1 MTDSFLPY
9 VLPQIDAAGNS
20 VGLQQRAQ
28 NLQNNVIV
36 GGIRVTQ
43 RRGTLAPCPRAANL
57 ISKVYAGSCV
67 HDSTDG
73 LSYPLNVMNASSMAG
88 IDNHFKPFTVTGD
101 SSGPGFHFF
110 MNAYDESSYS
120 AGALKEA
127 IGLGWI
133 DRQTTQL
140 MTQTLFLNPDVG
152 YVAQVSYDAKVTR
165 GGRMAYK
172 TSLQSISLDKYV
184 ESGGLY
190 LLNIFMI
197 FYSVYLLLGVLKRL
211 IRIFCIR
218 KGLSNENRWASL
230 FSWGMVLDLGS
241 FIALVTAMGEWG
253 SFYLVLQTA
262 KEQMANMA
270 LLIPNIPI
278 PGNLTVVVPC
288 EDTGV
293 IGGGENSTDLGNS
306 TNTNSSTV
314 DPPICTEPVEDPPI
328 YYSTL
333 GSFPPEWAGVQQTFF
348 TAFGKHASFK
358 TAAVWALIFL
368 TLRLFKYISFQ
379 SRLSVITDTIN
390 ASYEDLVHIVI
401 AFGVIYIAYG
411 VWAHFAFGTQVA
423 WYGSESDG
431 YYIFGMLRI
440 LMWDYDLEGIEQA
453 DPNTGRLFWST
464 FMLIMSNV
472 FLWMVFAVLFE
483 NYTMTR
489 LSTARW
495 PAAKDELI
503 AFVQAMPHMFHIPRI
518 SWIWDNPLCRK
529 LPMCRGGKASLVGKK
544 THTIT
549 WSEVIKLITKGALA
563 KAEHI
568 TADQLRL
575 HLGVSPEKA
584 TLFIVD
590 VASTDLNFVYWGH
603 DVRGSEPL
611 PDKMR
616 DSLRALYPGIF
627 ANEDVMNNGTVS
639 LLMPD
644 LFGLSTSSGVND
656 DEDEFPDEDDD
667 HPSVY
672 KRLRR
677 LIGAYLPAFCGGKSL
692 STSKFGNVMSS
703 KTKGPTGRKS
713 TVKSVTNP
721 LNKAAAN
728 SNYEEEGDE
737 AETGNKMAG
746 GGDDKKAGLN
756 VRKVVV
762 GKTFAASPVSG
773 NIVTV
778 GAAHEDE
785 EESDGLVTP
794 SQEAKAKNA
803 QSPSVPDSA
812 VVIAEQSEE
821 AVAAASMTTEQEVV
835 DENYWTPERIE
846 EYHRQQAEYEAAT
859 AAYNAAV
866 AEAEAAR
873 ALSQEEE
880 DEGKKKKKKGVKKG
894 IAKKKVEVEEEDDE
908 NDDDIEA

>member
-1 MTDSFLPY
+1 MTDSYLPY
-9 VLPQIDAAGNS
+9 VLPQMDSAGNA
-20 VGLQQRAQ
+20 VDLQERAI
-28 NLQNNVIV
+28 NLENNVIV
-36 GGIRVTQ
+36 GGIRITQ
-43 RRGTLAPCPRAANL
+43 RRGDLTSCPRAGNL
-57 ISKVYAGSCV
+57 ISKAFSGSCV
-67 HDSTDG
+67 QDSANG
-73 LSYPLNVMNASSMAG
+73 LSYPQDVMNISTMDG
-88 IDNHFKPFTVTGD
+88 LEKHFTPYTVPGD
-101 SSGPGFHFF
+101 MNGPGFHFF
-110 MNAYDESSYS
+110 LNAYDEVSYMIES
-120 AGALKEA
+120 LKNSVS
-127 IGLGWI
+127 LGWI
-133 DRQTTQL
+133 DRQTTHL
-140 MTQTLFLNPDVG
+140 SVQTLFLNPDVG
-152 YVAQVSYDAKVTR
+152 YLAQVSYDAKVTR

-172 TSLQSISLDKYV
+172 TTLQSISLDKYM

-230 FSWGMVLDLGS
+230 FSWGMLLDVGS
-241 FIALVTAMGEWG
+241 FVALVTAMGEWG

-262 KEQMANMA
+262 KAQMANMA
-270 LLIPNIPI
+270 LLIPNIPV
-278 PGNLTVVVPC
+278 LC
-288 EDTGV
+288 EEGV
-293 IGGGENSTDLGNS
+293 ANDGNS
-306 TNTNSSTV
+306 TEVLENNSTGTNTT
-314 DPPICTEPVEDPPI
+314 DCTNPDDPPI

-333 GSFPPEWAGVQQTFF
+333 GSFPPEWAVVQQTFF
-348 TAFGKHASFK
+348 NAFSKHTSFK
-358 TAAVWALIFL
+358 TATVWALIFL
-368 TLRLFKYISFQ
+368 TIRLFKYVSFQ
-379 SRLSVITDTIN
+379 SRLSVVTDTIN
-390 ASYEDLVHIVI
+390 ASYEDLVHITI

-423 WYGSESDG
+423 WYGNESDG

-453 DPNTGRLFWST
+453 DPSTGRLFWAT

-489 LSTARW
+489 LSAARW

-503 AFVQAMPHMFHIPRI
+503 AFIQAMPHMFHIPRI
-518 SWIWDNPLCRK
+518 SWIWDNPVCRK

-544 THTIT
+544 TQTIT
-549 WSEVIKLITKGALA
+549 WSEVIKLLTKGALA
-563 KAEHI
+563 KAEYI

-627 ANEDVMNNGTVS
+627 ANEDVMRSGTVS

-644 LFGLSTSSGVND
+644 LFGLSTSSGHDND
-656 DEDEFPDEDDD
+656 DDDEYPDEDDD

-677 LIGAYLPAFCGGKSL
+677 FISSYLPPICGGKAS
-692 STSKFGNVMSS
+692 SNFGNVISS
-703 KTKGPTGRKS
+703 RNSKYGGKSGGGLMGRKS
-713 TVKSVTNP
+713 SVKSVTNP
-721 LNKAAAN
+721 LNKTAN
-728 SNYEEEGDE
+728 GNYEEEGDE
-737 AETGNKMAG
+737 AETGDKMAG
-746 GGDDKKAGLN
+746 GQEKSVGLN
-756 VRKVVV
+756 VRKVVAT
-762 GKTFAASPVSG
+762 KTFAASPVAG

-778 GAAHEDE
+778 GAE
-785 EESDGLVTP
+785 ERVQES
-794 SQEAKAKNA
+794 SSAK
-803 QSPSVPDSA
+803 SPSVPDSA
-812 VVIAEQSEE
+812 VVIAEQSEDE
-821 AVAAASMTTEQEVV
+821 ERHKPSTDDATNTLVSSEEQTVV

-859 AAYNAAV
+859 AAYNAAL
-866 AEAEAAR
+866 AEAEAAK
-873 ALSQEEE
+873 
-880 DEGKKKKKKGVKKG
+880 GTKKGKN
-894 IAKKKVEVEEEDDE
+894 KKKVKEEEEEDDE
-908 NDDDIEA
+908 GEDDDVEA